1 MPMTPRTIAA
11 AAVRHARRAPHDL
24 RVTATGSGS
33 AVIDPG
39 DGRGTLTVMAGA
51 AGHPLL
57 VHKRPDGRGGRQAVL
72 PQADAVEA
80 AAAWIDGASLPPSQD
95 PDPLPEAVEALYQDV
110 WETIT
115 ESLPTG
121 LDEADHPG
129 ASQSD
134 QDMVV
139 GGPEGARLIVTPRQD
154 AAGALT
160 GAAWQGRRAD
170 GASIAGHGSTSA
182 ALAAARSWASAL
194 DERPVITGVEAQA
207 RREAA
212 GATQADLARLMGL
225 AGSNTISRWESG
237 ARAPRDPRTYLAAI
251 EELEALADDL
261 YQQALADGQASGR
274 LTVWDRDRDYWA
286 AVPTAARQGTPA
298 AMHRVAAARAAWTLR
313 AQGAA
318 VRIVSG
324 PQERTP

>member
-1 MPMTPRTIAA
+1 MPMTPATITD
-11 AAVRHARRAPHDL
+11 AAVRHARRTPHDL

-39 DGRGTLTVMAGA
+39 DGRGTLVITTPVT
-51 AGHPLL
+51 GHALL
-57 VHKRPDGRGGRQAVL
+57 VHRRPGGGGRQAVL
-72 PQADAVEA
+72 AQADAVEA
-80 AAAWIDGASLPPSQD
+80 AAAWIDGAGLPPSQD
-95 PDPLPEAVEALYQDV
+95 PAPLPEAVEAFYQDV
-110 WETIT
+110 WETVT
-115 ESLPTG
+115 ESLPAG

-134 QDMVV
+134 QDIVV
-139 GGPEGARLIVTPRQD
+139 GGPEGARLAITARLD

-182 ALAAARSWASAL
+182 AIAAARDWAATL
-194 DERPVITGVEAQA
+194 DQRPVITGAEAQA
-207 RREAA
+207 RREAT

-225 AGSNTISRWESG
+225 AGPNTISRWETG

-274 LTVWDRDRDYWA
+274 LVVWDRDHDYWA
-286 AVPTAARQGTPA
+286 AVPTAAQQATPA
-298 AMHRVAAARAAWTLR
+298 AMARVAAARAAAALR

-318 VRIVSG
+318 VRIIPG
-324 PQERTP
+324 AQERTP